1 MNRGLSLPIVQVADE
16 PVLVNLIYLR
26 IILNNYTVY
35 NDINTVISNV
45 LYHVTNHVCVC
56 ILRLSIELW

>member
-45 LYHVTNHVCVC
+45 LYHVTNHVCVYTQ
-56 ILRLSIELW
+56 IEY

>member
-1 MNRGLSLPIVQVADE
+1 MNRGMSLPIVQVADE

-35 NDINTVISNV
+35 NDINTVILNV
-45 LYHVTNHVCVC
+45 LYHVTNHVCVYTQ
-56 ILRLSIELW
+56 IEY